1 MKLYPVKLL
10 TVTCE
15 LLAKKQIIEILKKYK
30 ITGYTTYEV
39 DGNGAKG
46 LRAQGLTHEK
56 NVKVEVVLREETL
69 QDIVEEISRTLFS
82 NFAIILYV
90 SDISVVRTE
99 KFV

>member
-10 TVTCE
+10 TITCE
-15 LLAKKQIIEILKKYK
+15 ILAQKEIIGILKKHD

-46 LRAQGLTHEK
+46 LRGQGFKNEK
-56 NVKVEVVLREETL
+56 NIKVEVVLREEKL
-69 QDIVEEISRTLFS
+69 QDIVEEISRTMFS

-90 SDISVVRTE
+90 SDVSVVRTE

>member
-10 TVTCE
+10 TITCE
-15 LLAKKQIIEILKKYK
+15 ILAQKEIIEILKKHD

-46 LRAQGLTHEK
+46 LRGQGFKNEK
-56 NVKVEVVLREETL
+56 NIKVEVVLREEKL
-69 QDIVEEISRTLFS
+69 QDIVEEISRTMFS

-90 SDISVVRTE
+90 SDVSVVRTE

>member
-10 TVTCE
+10 TITCE
-15 LLAKKQIIEILKKYK
+15 ILAQKEIIEILKKHD

-46 LRAQGLTHEK
+46 LRGQGFKNEK
-56 NVKVEVVLREETL
+56 NTKVEVVLREEKL
-69 QDIVEEISRTLFS
+69 QDVVEEISRTMFS

-90 SDISVVRTE
+90 SDVGVVRIE

>member
-10 TVTCE
+10 TITCE
-15 LLAKKQIIEILKKYK
+15 ILAQKEIIGILKKHD

-46 LRAQGLTHEK
+46 LRGQGFKNEK
-56 NVKVEVVLREETL
+56 NIKVEVVLREEKL
-69 QDIVEEISRTLFS
+69 QDIVEEVSRTMFS

-90 SDISVVRTE
+90 SDVSVVRTE